1 MIIYKN
7 EDQIKRRIQKAE
19 RVLPVTQKLNK
30 LLQMEDIHPT
40 IEHLKGF
47 YSSGVDYVK
56 NVLLE
61 QARPSVEKLDIPD
74 KLKRTMLN
82 DAMNIDED
90 SYLQVFSEM
99 HQVYGPSGI
108 EPGDL
113 ELNKGTVVLSKEFK
127 TSVENSF
134 TVDIDT
140 VEKQEFWQNLKY
152 LADAFNRLEEL
163 AEKMGEP
170 SLKEHIDPNYF
181 TWLSFEENGK
191 YCRISPD
198 ANGFIK
204 TNFMV

>member
-7 EDQIKRRIQKAE
+7 EDQIRRRLEKAE
-19 RVLPVTQKLNK
+19 RVLPVTQKLIK
-30 LLQMEDIHPT
+30 LLQMEDIRPT

-47 YSSGVDYVK
+47 YSTGVDYVK
-56 NVLLE
+56 NILLE
-61 QARPSVEKLDIPD
+61 QARPSVDKLNIPD

-82 DAMNIDED
+82 DAMNIDENQF
-90 SYLQVFSEM
+90 SQVFSEM
-99 HQVYGPSGI
+99 HRVYGPSGV

-113 ELNKGTVVLSKEFK
+113 EIKNSGAVLSKEFK
-127 TSVENSF
+127 TNVENSF

-152 LADAFNRLEEL
+152 LSDAWNRLEEL
-163 AEKMGEP
+163 AETMGEK
-170 SLKEHIDPNYF
+170 SLKEHLDPRF
-181 TWLSFEENGK
+181 FAWLTFENKGQ
-191 YCRISPD
+191 YCRIHPD